1 MIYFSYTNQGIWMTY
16 WMFLTDLLA
25 QRLNFH
31 FKKSLLLGLLFFY
44 ISCSGSNP
52 VSDLLGNISSK
63 VASSKVAISSKVAQK
78 VGKYMPTNSREFG
91 DIYAMESQV
100 RNHRE
105 WVQDKAKELKATKKT
120 LRPLL
125 NESLQNDFKFYEF
138 VDANLKTMAAAHKN
152 ILSNAKT
159 EKKLIISVQKSRRLE
174 IESKIPGKEK
184 TFKQQFITLDN
195 AIIERKLSYEESILK
210 IEKAL
215 EKRDMEL
222 VFITKQKDDWFF
234 ISQGLFDRRT
244 ELQPKINDLTSE
256 VVNAVADSGNYIE
269 IIGIRL
275 NKVERLNRKLDQLD
289 KFFVV
294 IDKIAE
300 KEKGGRVYL
309 RNNPE
314 KKEEYELRF
323 DKSVEAYETHLE
335 DLTMLLLD

>member
-1 MIYFSYTNQGIWMTY
+1 M
-16 WMFLTDLLA
+16 
-25 QRLNFH
+25 
-31 FKKSLLLGLLFFY
+31 LGLLFFY

-52 VSDLLGNISSK
+52 VSDLLGSISSK
-63 VASSKVAISSKVAQK
+63 VASSKVAQK
-78 VGKYMPTNSREFG
+78 VGKYLPTSSREFG

-105 WVQDKAKELKATKKT
+105 WVQDKAKELKVTKKI
-120 LRPLL
+120 LGPLL
-125 NESLQNDFKFYEF
+125 NKSRQNDFQFYEY
-138 VDANLKTMAAAHKN
+138 VDANLDIMTAAHKN

-159 EKKLIISVQKSRRLE
+159 EKKLIIRVQKSKRLD
-174 IESKIPGKEK
+174 IESIIPGKEK
-184 TFKQQFITLDN
+184 TFRQQFITLDN

-215 EKRDMEL
+215 GKRDMEL

-234 ISQGLFDRRT
+234 ISQGLFDRRM

-300 KEKGGRVYL
+300 KEKGGRVFI
-309 RNNPE
+309 RKDPE
-314 KKEEYELRF
+314 KKEGYELRF
-323 DKSVEAYETHLE
+323 EKSVEAYETHLE
-335 DLTMLLLD
+335 DLNMLLSD

>member
-1 MIYFSYTNQGIWMTY
+1 
-16 WMFLTDLLA
+16 MFLIELLF

-31 FKKSLLLGLLFFY
+31 LKKSLLLGLLFFHL
-44 ISCSGSNP
+44 SCSGSNP
-52 VSDLLGNISSK
+52 VSNLLGKISSK
-63 VASSKVAISSKVAQK
+63 VASSKVAEK
-78 VGKYMPTNSREFG
+78 VGKYLPTSSREFG

-105 WVQDKAKELKATKKT
+105 WVQDKAKELKVTKKI
-120 LRPLL
+120 LGPLL
-125 NESLQNDFKFYEF
+125 NKSRQNDFQFYEY
-138 VDANLKTMAAAHKN
+138 VDANLDIMTAAHKN

-159 EKKLIISVQKSRRLE
+159 EKKLIIRVQKSKRLD

-184 TFKQQFITLDN
+184 TFRQQFITLDN

-215 EKRDMEL
+215 GKRDMEL

-234 ISQGLFDRRT
+234 ISQGLFDRRM
-244 ELQPKINDLTSE
+244 ELQPKINNLTSE

-300 KEKGGRVYL
+300 KEKGGRVFI
-309 RNNPE
+309 RKDPE
-314 KKEEYELRF
+314 KKEGYELRF
-323 DKSVEAYETHLE
+323 EKSVEAYETHLE
-335 DLTMLLLD
+335 DLNMLLSD

>member
-52 VSDLLGNISSK
+52 LSDLLGNISSK

-78 VGKYMPTNSREFG
+78 VGKYLPTSSREFG

-275 NKVERLNRKLDQLD
+275 NKIERLNRKLDQLD

>member
-1 MIYFSYTNQGIWMTY
+1 MAY
-16 WMFLTDLLA
+16 WLFLTELRV

-31 FKKSLLLGLLFFY
+31 FKKSLFPGLLFFY

-63 VASSKVAISSKVAQK
+63 VASSKVAQK

-120 LRPLL
+120 LRLLL

-159 EKKLIISVQKSRRLE
+159 EKKLIISVQKSRQLE

-184 TFKQQFITLDN
+184 TFRQQFITLDN
-195 AIIERKLSYEESILK
+195 AIIERKLSYEESLSK

-244 ELQPKINDLTSE
+244 KLQPKINDLTSE

-269 IIGIRL
+269 LIGIRL
-275 NKVERLNRKLDQLD
+275 NKVERLNRRLDQLD

-309 RNNPE
+309 RDNPE

>member
-1 MIYFSYTNQGIWMTY
+1 M
-16 WMFLTDLLA
+16 
-25 QRLNFH
+25 
-31 FKKSLLLGLLFFY
+31 LGLLFFH

-52 VSDLLGNISSK
+52 VSDLLGSISSK
-63 VASSKVAISSKVAQK
+63 VASSKVAEK
-78 VGKYMPTNSREFG
+78 VGKYLPTSSREFG

-105 WVQDKAKELKATKKT
+105 WVQDKAKELKVTKKI
-120 LRPLL
+120 LGPLL
-125 NESLQNDFKFYEF
+125 NKSRQDDFQFYEY
-138 VDANLKTMAAAHKN
+138 VDANLDIMTAAHKN

-159 EKKLIISVQKSRRLE
+159 EKKLIIRVQKSKRLD
-174 IESKIPGKEK
+174 IESIIPGKEK
-184 TFKQQFITLDN
+184 TFRQQFITLDN

-215 EKRDMEL
+215 GKRDMEL

-234 ISQGLFDRRT
+234 ISQGLFDRRM
-244 ELQPKINDLTSE
+244 ELQPKINNLTSE

-300 KEKGGRVYL
+300 KEKGGRVFI
-309 RNNPE
+309 RKDPE
-314 KKEEYELRF
+314 KKEGYELRF
-323 DKSVEAYETHLE
+323 EKSVEAYETHLE
-335 DLTMLLLD
+335 DLNMLLSD